1 MCVFVFVFPFNTFSF
16 VRVLI
21 FPAKL
26 DFHLASGVKRIFFN
40 YFCLQLVVKI
50 DKSFIYACL
59 KSKLGLLKFY
69 PFKYKQ

>member
-21 FPAKL
+21 FPTKL
-26 DFHLASGVKRIFFN
+26 DFHLASGVKRFLFF
-40 YFCLQLVVKI
+40 FSVCLQLAVKI

-59 KSKLGLLKFY
+59 KR
-69 PFKYKQ
+69 